1 MEGREFYCS
10 YPFGFQNNPSFDPSN
25 LSRFSHESAVSK
37 KAETRLLCIY
47 VILST
52 VFITVLIDINSDPEG
67 TVVHTNTV
75 RE

>member
-10 YPFGFQNNPSFDPSN
+10 YPFDFQNNPSFDPSN
-25 LSRFSHESAVSK
+25 LAEFSHESAVSK
-37 KAETRLLCIY
+37 KAETRFRCIY